1 MDRYQPRMPARQT
14 TRSALLLYRIEPRM
28 DGCDEEG
35 GDLTGELA
43 SNMRGV
49 EWERWVSF
57 TLLRLECRKEKEL
70 ARQGLSASASVT
82 SWGLL
87 SAGNSRAIK
96 AEYSERSSSMALSS
110 SVSNAGVDSASDR
123 VRSR

>member
-14 TRSALLLYRIEPRM
+14 TRSALVLYRIEPRM

-43 SNMRGV
+43 SNRRGV

-57 TLLRLECRKEKEL
+57 TLRLECKKEKEL

-87 SAGNSRAIK
+87 SAGNPRAIK

-110 SVSNAGVDSASDR
+110 SVSNAGVASASDR